1 MARDVNAL
9 RRAAGFRM
17 ARRSSATR
25 LVRPL
30 GALVVACLVLTACGG
45 GAKPGGQAVAGQLD
59 DILKLFRQ
67 TSIEDVARG
76 GAGEADDVFR
86 ANRSVIDDAFRESEF
101 AVAADDAARSA
112 NAQVSS
118 KVAELADRLDAA
130 AQRKM
135 GSKLRSMICE
145 ARLYAQNQEGDVEVL
160 RPWITQEF
168 GEIELQL
175 SPYGLDS
182 VAHWLTEK
190 VNDKAS
196 TYSLACTVWLR
207 ATT

>member
-9 RRAAGFRM
+9 RRAAEFRM
-17 ARRSSATR
+17 ARRPGATR

-30 GALVVACLVLTACGG
+30 GALVIACLVFTAC
-45 GAKPGGQAVAGQLD
+45 GAKPGGQAVAGHLD
-59 DILKLFRQ
+59 NILNLFRQ
-67 TSIEDVARG
+67 TSIDDVARG
-76 GAGEADDVFR
+76 GAGEPDDVFR
-86 ANRSVIDDAFRESEF
+86 ANRSVIDDAFRASEF

-112 NAQVSS
+112 NAEVSS

-135 GSKLRSMICE
+135 ESKLRSMICE
-145 ARLYAQNQEGDVEVL
+145 ARLYAQNQEGDVKVL

-168 GEIELQL
+168 AEIELQL

-196 TYSLACTVWLR
+196 TYSLACTVWVR